1 MSISSRPRRSFLY
14 MPGSNARALD
24 KGRRLAADALIMD
37 LEDSIAPDVKNE
49 ARATIVS
56 ELAKGGYGRRE
67 ILVRINPL
75 DTQWGRDDIAAIA
88 KTSADAVLVPK
99 VATAADVLSVDRAL
113 AAAGA
118 PDALTI
124 WCMIESPLAILNIRD
139 IACASPRL
147 GGFIMG
153 TSDLVKD
160 LGALHTKERLPVLTS
175 LGMAV
180 LAARAY
186 GLAIIDGVH
195 LDLNDDEGFEAS
207 CRQGRELGFDGKSLI
222 HPKTLAAANAAYGP
236 SEADIEHARRV
247 IDAFDSAIAEGKG
260 VALLDGNLVE
270 NLHAQTARQLLE
282 LADNIAAL
290 QDDIAA

>member
-37 LEDSIAPDVKNE
+37 LEDSIAPNTKDE
-49 ARATIVS
+49 ARSTIVD
-56 ELAKGGYGRRE
+56 ELSKGGYGRRE

-75 DTQWGRDDIAAIA
+75 DSQWGREDIAAIA
-88 KTSADAVLVPK
+88 RTSADALLVPK
-99 VATAADVLSVDRAL
+99 VATAADVLTVDSAM

-118 PDALTI
+118 PDAMKI
-124 WCMIESPLAILNIRD
+124 WCMIESPLAILNVRD

-160 LGALHTKERLPVLTS
+160 LGALHTTDRLPIVTS
-175 LGMAV
+175 LELAL

-186 GLAIIDGVH
+186 ELAIIDGVH
-195 LDLNDDEGFEAS
+195 LDLNDDAGFEAS
-207 CRQGRELGFDGKSLI
+207 CRQGREFGFDGKSLI
-222 HPKTLAAANAAYGP
+222 HPKTLDAANTVFGP
-236 SEADIEHARRV
+236 SDGDISHARKV
-247 IDAFDSAIAEGKG
+247 IQAFEAAIAEGKG
-260 VALLDGNLVE
+260 VAVLDGKLVE
-270 NLHAQTARQLLE
+270 NLHAQTARQVLE

-290 QDDIAA
+290 QADIAA

>member
-247 IDAFDSAIAEGKG
+247 IDAFDAAIAEGKG

>member
-1 MSISSRPRRSFLY
+1 

-222 HPKTLAAANAAYGP
+222 HPKTLAAANTAYGP

-247 IDAFDSAIAEGKG
+247 IDAFDAAIAEGKG